1 MKPCRAG
8 SLFSRFPLHVH
19 FPLHFPLLRLA
30 AAIALA
36 IGWGGTALADDLNP
50 VRFRRAPRHPAVV
63 LAEKGEAKGSI
74 CVMGGKGD
82 PVLAQAVQ
90 ELQDCLELATGAKLP
105 VVRDK
110 VQTPAIVIGNCPQAA
125 AEGLEGAKMPP
136 EGFAIKSA
144 PGRVFIVG
152 HDGPVAKATRAIS
165 HGTAWGVFEF
175 LERFVGVR
183 WYWPTERGGR
193 SVPKLGSLVL
203 KPVWLEDAPVFRKRE
218 IWPPV
223 AETWRGGGQPLG
235 PLHNRLRAGNSWP
248 ISLVVHSPRWD
259 RVREYA
265 EGRPE
270 CFQLGSDGSRN
281 LQMLCYGNPK
291 TLETYLENI
300 ALHFDEGKKAHMGIV
315 GDAITVSPNDAG
327 IACYCP
333 DCRRLWDDKG
343 GQYGTASRI
352 LAAFTGK
359 LAREVKARWPDKTVI
374 YLPYLNYTQAPDGFK
389 FPGNVEV
396 QLCGMPG
403 IAQYKEPAI
412 RAAEQANLDKWVAI
426 TGRKI
431 QNWHYSCWPEDRTK
445 APYHYPHVLR
455 DYYRA
460 NREKL
465 IGTFINGTGD
475 HWPRQH
481 ISLYCW
487 MKLLWNPDFDVDAAM
502 EEFCRRMFAKA
513 APTMRQLLKLQV
525 DGWEKSRWPDALLSP
540 KAIYEASYPR
550 RTVERMKDL
559 LARAR
564 REAAGDELA
573 AQRVEYYAT
582 PFPDFF
588 AEFEAIIEGKGARPL
603 IAQKVA
609 ENPAVDGKL
618 DDAAWKL
625 AEPVQFVKHQ
635 AKKEVEPKYP
645 TTLRAVWT
653 PEGLTLGFWMAEPSP
668 QSLVQNI
675 KSRDES
681 MAWWNDC
688 VEVFLD
694 VTGKNQGHWYQWIIN
709 PHGVIHDAKGQ
720 DTAWNPE
727 GVKTKAFIGTDFWS
741 LEVFIPY
748 GIFPEALKPG
758 TGVAWYGQFTRHR
771 MSDGGKAPGSA
782 QENQKL
788 NARFGGFNSNLA
800 DFAPVKFI
808 E

>member
-1 MKPCRAG
+1 MIRAKPA
-8 SLFSRFPLHVH
+8 P
-19 FPLHFPLLRLA
+19 LA
-30 AAIALA
+30 ALFVLSVCPAI
-36 IGWGGTALADDLNP
+36 ADDLNP
-50 VRFRRAPRHPAVV
+50 VKSKKAPRHPAVAI
-63 LAEKGEAKGSI
+63 AEKGQAKATI

-82 PVLAQAVQ
+82 AVLAQAVK
-90 ELQDCLELATGAKLP
+90 ELQECIELAAGAKLP
-105 VVRDK
+105 IVQDK
-110 VQTPAIVIGNCPQAA
+110 VQPPAIVIGNCAEAA
-125 AEGLEGAKMPP
+125 AEGLDGAKMPV

-144 PGRVFIVG
+144 PDRIFIVG
-152 HDGPVAKATRAIS
+152 HDGPVGKGTHAAS

-193 SVPKLGSLVL
+193 SIVKVKSLVV

-218 IWPPV
+218 IWPPCG
-223 AETWRGGGQPLG
+223 EPWHGRGQPLG

-248 ISLVVHSPRWD
+248 ISLVVHSPNWAG
-259 RVREYA
+259 VKEYA

-281 LQMLCYGNPK
+281 FQMLCYGNPR
-291 TLETYLENI
+291 TLATYLENI
-300 ALHFDEGKKAHMGIV
+300 ALHFDKGRKAHMGIV

-333 DCRRLWDDKG
+333 DCRKLWDDKG

-352 LAAFTGK
+352 LAAFVDK
-359 LAREVKARWPDKTVI
+359 LAREVKTRWPDKTVI
-374 YLPYLNYTQAPDGFK
+374 YLPYLNYTLAPDGFK

-403 IAQYKEPAI
+403 IAQYKERSVLAS
-412 RAAEQANLDKWVAI
+412 EQANVDKWVAI

-431 QNWHYSCWPEDRTK
+431 QNWHYSCWPEDKTK
-445 APYHYPHVLR
+445 APYHYPHVLKA
-455 DYYRA
+455 YYRA
-460 NREKL
+460 NRDKL
-465 IGTFINGTGD
+465 IGSFINGDGD
-475 HWPRQH
+475 HFPRQH

-502 EEFCRRMFAKA
+502 EDFCDRMFGRA
-513 APTMRQLLKLQV
+513 ASSIRRLLDLQV
-525 DGWEKSRWPDALLSP
+525 DGWEKSRWPDGLLSP

-564 REAAGDELA
+564 KQAEGGEEAAK
-573 AQRVEYYAT
+573 RVEYYAT

-588 AEFEAIIEGKGARPL
+588 EEFAAVVEGKGARPL
-603 IAQKVA
+603 IVQKVG
-609 ENPAVDGKL
+609 ENPTIDGKL
-618 DDAAWKL
+618 DDAAWKRAPEASL
-625 AEPVQFVKHQ
+625 FKHVD
-635 AKKEVEPKYP
+635 KKEVEPKHP
-645 TTLRAVWT
+645 TKLRAVWT
-653 PEGLTLGFWMAEPSP
+653 MDGVTFGFWMAEPSP
-668 QSLVQNI
+668 QSLVQTV

-681 MAWWNDC
+681 MAWWNDS

-709 PHGVIHDAKGQ
+709 PHGIIHDGKGQ
-720 DTAWNPE
+720 DTSWNPE
-727 GVKTKAFIGTDFWS
+727 GVKTKAFIGSDFWS

-748 GIFPEALKPG
+748 ALFPEALKPG
-758 TGVAWYGQFTRHR
+758 TNVAWYGQFTRHR
-771 MSDGGKAPGSA
+771 MSDHGKSPGSLH
-782 QENQKL
+782 ENQKL
-788 NARFGGFNSNLA
+788 NCRFGGFNSNLA
-800 DFAPVKFI
+800 DFAPVKFV